1 MDLSNSD
8 IENKAENENK
18 YLEINKREKQNQ
30 YDALSLISNYISEVV
45 LDNETD
51 VENLKYEQ
59 NIIIKEMQ
67 KIQKEIQKIQNE
79 ILDL

>member
-8 IENKAENENK
+8 IENKIENKNIVENKNK

-67 KIQKEIQKIQNE
+67 KIQKELK
-79 ILDL
+79 DL

>member
-8 IENKAENENK
+8 IENNAENNAENKNK

-51 VENLKYEQ
+51 GENLKYEQ

-67 KIQKEIQKIQNE
+67 KIQKEI
-79 ILDL
+79 LDL

>member
-8 IENKAENENK
+8 IENITENKNIAENENK

-45 LDNETD
+45 LNNETD

-59 NIIIKEMQ
+59 NIIIKEM
-67 KIQKEIQKIQNE
+67 KKIQNE
-79 ILDL
+79 LLDL

>member
-8 IENKAENENK
+8 IENITENKNIVENKNK

-67 KIQKEIQKIQNE
+67 KIQNE
-79 ILDL
+79 LLDL

>member
-8 IENKAENENK
+8 IENITENKAENK
-18 YLEINKREKQNQ
+18 TLEINKREKQKQ

-51 VENLKYEQ
+51 VENLRYEQ
-59 NIIIKEMQ
+59 NIIIKEM
-67 KIQKEIQKIQNE
+67 KKIQNE
-79 ILDL
+79 LLDL

>member
-8 IENKAENENK
+8 IENITENK
-18 YLEINKREKQNQ
+18 TLEINKREKQNQ

-67 KIQKEIQKIQNE
+67 KIQKEL
-79 ILDL
+79 LDL

>member
-8 IENKAENENK
+8 IENNAENKNK

-67 KIQKEIQKIQNE
+67 KIQNE
-79 ILDL
+79 LLDL

>member
-8 IENKAENENK
+8 IENITENKAENK
-18 YLEINKREKQNQ
+18 TLEINKREKQKQ

-67 KIQKEIQKIQNE
+67 KIQNE
-79 ILDL
+79 LLDL

>member
-8 IENKAENENK
+8 IENKTENENK

-67 KIQKEIQKIQNE
+67 KIQKEN
-79 ILDL
+79 D

>member
-8 IENKAENENK
+8 IENITENKNIVENKNK
-18 YLEINKREKQNQ
+18 YLEINKREKQKQ

-51 VENLKYEQ
+51 VENLRYEQ
-59 NIIIKEMQ
+59 NIIIKEM
-67 KIQKEIQKIQNE
+67 KKIQNE
-79 ILDL
+79 LLDL